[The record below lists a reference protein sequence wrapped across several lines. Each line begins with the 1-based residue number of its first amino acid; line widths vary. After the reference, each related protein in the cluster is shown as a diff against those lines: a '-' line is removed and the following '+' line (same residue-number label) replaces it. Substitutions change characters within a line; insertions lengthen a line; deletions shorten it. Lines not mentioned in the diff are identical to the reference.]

1 MSDKAT
7 DRDQQAPTSQ
17 DRFVRAEKNLQRLQ
31 KTIAPFVKRRK
42 FMRVSTEGQWCQTSS
57 LARPGES

>member
-7 DRDQQAPTSQ
+7 DRDQSAPTTQ
-17 DRFVRAEKNLQRLQ
+17 DRFVGAKKNLQRMQ
-31 KTIAPFVKRRK
+31 KTIAPFMKRRK
-42 FMRVSTEGQWCQTSS
+42 FTRVSTEGQWCETSS